1 MSSFESPQ
9 TFLKTIDF
17 RELLPVLI
25 QPLVYFQRQRQ
36 QQQQHWQRPRAVRL
50 LLVVAAAEL
59 GFAKHSLERLGLRA
73 RKQVLRPRTSGPE
86 RKDVQKLLNELK
98 EIHRQD
104 LQ

>member
-25 QPLVYFQRQRQ
+25 QPLVYFQRQQ
-36 QQQQHWQRPRAVRL
+36 QQQQYWQRPRAVRL
-50 LLVVAAAEL
+50 LVVVAAAEL

>member
-1 MSSFESPQ
+1 VSSFESPQ

-25 QPLVYFQRQRQ
+25 QPLVYFQRQQ
-36 QQQQHWQRPRAVRL
+36 QQQQYWQRPRAVRL
-50 LLVVAAAEL
+50 LVVVVAEL

>member
-25 QPLVYFQRQRQ
+25 QPLVYFQRQQ
-36 QQQQHWQRPRAVRL
+36 QQQQYWQRPRAVRL
-50 LLVVAAAEL
+50 LVVVVAEL

>member
-25 QPLVYFQRQRQ
+25 QPLVYFQRQQ
-36 QQQQHWQRPRAVRL
+36 QQQQYWQRPRAVRL
-50 LLVVAAAEL
+50 LVVVAEL

>member
-1 MSSFESPQ
+1 VSSFESPQ

-25 QPLVYFQRQRQ
+25 QPLVYFQRQQ
-36 QQQQHWQRPRAVRL
+36 QQQQYWQRPR
-50 LLVVAAAEL
+50 AEL

>member
-25 QPLVYFQRQRQ
+25 QPLVYFQRQQ
-36 QQQQHWQRPRAVRL
+36 QQQQYWQRPRAVRL

>member
-25 QPLVYFQRQRQ
+25 QPLVYFQRQQ
-36 QQQQHWQRPRAVRL
+36 QQQQQYWQRPR
-50 LLVVAAAEL
+50 AEL

>member
-1 MSSFESPQ
+1 VSSFESPQ

-25 QPLVYFQRQRQ
+25 QPLVYFQRQQ
-36 QQQQHWQRPRAVRL
+36 QQQQYWQRPRAVRL
-50 LLVVAAAEL
+50 LVVVVEL